1 MKSFNKRYSSIRSP
15 SSYGSK
21 VESPRKKEHP
31 LSYGS
36 KVESPCKKEHS
47 SSYGSKVESHGS
59 ESGNNSELL
68 LSGIGLQS
76 SYTYRIFYVYMFY
89 DFLYRKPEV
98 E

>member
-1 MKSFNKRYSSIRSP
+1 MESFNKRYSSIRRP
-15 SSYGSK
+15 SSYSSE

-31 LSYGS
+31 
-36 KVESPCKKEHS
+36 

-59 ESGNNSELL
+59 ESENNSELL
-68 LSGIGLQS
+68 LSGIGHQS

-98 E
+98 ENRHC